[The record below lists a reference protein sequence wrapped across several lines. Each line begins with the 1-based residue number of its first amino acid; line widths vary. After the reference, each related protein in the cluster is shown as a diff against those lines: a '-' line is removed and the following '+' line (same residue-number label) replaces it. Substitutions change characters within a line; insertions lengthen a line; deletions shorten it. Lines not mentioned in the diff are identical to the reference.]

1 MAEYGPTVV
10 HEPKGE
16 ATATFI
22 MLHGLGDTG
31 EQLRRVLI
39 TMRNVD
45 KIGIGSGLHSESRW
59 RHVRNTRNS
68 TSLSPP

>member
-10 HEPKGE
+10 HEPKGK

-31 EQLRRVLI
+31 EQLNKGFDYSENYRQDWCRVWLAL
-39 TMRNVD
+39 
-45 KIGIGSGLHSESRW
+45 GIAREACL
-59 RHVRNTRNS
+59 
-68 TSLSPP
+68 